1 MKWIFI
7 VVISIISLD
16 TIPGKQRVQV
26 PVQSVQDSLKLE
38 SDSLK
43 YELDSLTLNMD
54 ILLNL
59 LEQKAKNKKK

>member
-16 TIPGKQRVQV
+16 TIPGKQVQV